1 MVRLGKDRPIMLRL
15 IVIALITIA
24 PLVASVA
31 VTHATDGT
39 PSCTQTTIGP
49 CLGR

>member
-1 MVRLGKDRPIMLRL
+1 MLRL
-15 IVIALITIA
+15 IAIALITIA

-31 VTHATDGT
+31 VTHATAGT
-39 PSCTQTTIGP
+39 QTCAATTIGP